1 MKLRNQA
8 AKSLLDAG
16 WDIEDIYKVLT
27 LENRVLATGWKYLFD
42 SSLKPRSIKDTEREF
57 SRETSS
63 LSE

>member
-27 LENRVLATGWKYLFD
+27 VGNEVTATGWKYLFD
-42 SSLKPRSIKDTEREF
+42 NSLKPRNIKDSRREF

-63 LSE
+63 PSE